1 VNAGRHGNDGIERT
15 ALPNGLIRGTIRRF
29 LKPGISPPQSAGRP
43 AQQPLK
49 WIKSSYWVKDHR
61 LVVKATQVLMLL
73 ATSFLEA
80 AGSGVH
86 AANGGFVWAK
96 SMGGTGN
103 DPVSGIAV
111 GGDGD
116 EDVFISKLNQIQP
129 TSAGG
134 TTSFHDD
141 DSG

>member
-1 VNAGRHGNDGIERT
+1 
-15 ALPNGLIRGTIRRF
+15 
-29 LKPGISPPQSAGRP
+29 
-43 AQQPLK
+43 
-49 WIKSSYWVKDHR
+49 
-61 LVVKATQVLMLL
+61 MLL

-111 GGDGD
+111 GGAGNVYTTGNFRDTADFDPRPGAFNLAGDGD
-116 EDVFISKLNQIQP
+116 EDVFISKLNQVQP